1 LRVKMTL
8 DEYLKDTDPNTFWKL
23 SCGEHE
29 NLLDEAIERIE
40 ELEKQNKKLKAEVRF
55 NKENPCRTTNWYYG
69 QSDG

>member
-1 LRVKMTL
+1 MTL

-40 ELEKQNKKLKAEVRF
+40 ELEKQNKKLKVIK
-55 NKENPCRTTNWYYG
+55 N
-69 QSDG
+69 

>member
-1 LRVKMTL
+1 MTL

-40 ELEKQNKKLKAEVRF
+40 ELEKQNKKLKLIRKIMPV
-55 NKENPCRTTNWYYG
+55 NSITGN
-69 QSDG
+69 